1 MHHALLVFLGGGLGS
16 LSRYLVSLGVVRMLG
31 PVAHTGPAD
40 HPVPHPAPVFLLAT
54 MTVNTLGC
62 LLIGLAWGRL
72 GLGMREEAR
81 LLLIVGFLGGF
92 TTFSAI
98 GWEGFALL
106 VRGRPVSAG
115 LYILLTVAL
124 GLAAVWLGHTIGQSV
139 APAPPS
145 VPPVL

>member
-31 PVAHTGPAD
+31 PTAPINAHEAPAI
-40 HPVPHPAPVFLLAT
+40 HTAPFLLAT
-54 MTVNTLGC
+54 MTVNVVGC

-106 VRGRPVSAG
+106 VRGQPATAG
-115 LYILLTVAL
+115 LYILLTVAI
-124 GLAAVWLGHTIGQSV
+124 GLAAVWLGHTLGQTI
-139 APAPPS
+139 AP
-145 VPPVL
+145 VPAA

>member
-16 LSRYLVSLGVVRMLG
+16 LSRYLVSLGVVRALG
-31 PVAHTGPAD
+31 PVAQTGPAD

-54 MTVNTLGC
+54 MTGNVGGC

-72 GLGMREEAR
+72 GRGMREEAR

-106 VRGRPVSAG
+106 LRGQPATAG

-124 GLAAVWLGHTIGQSV
+124 GLAAVWLGHTIGQGV
-139 APAPPS
+139 APAPPA
-145 VPPVL
+145 VPPGR